1 MKAVAMARKAGQ
13 LRPSEARVLLD
24 DAFLL
29 AWNALARSRELRW
42 SPELRAALH
51 RNRSIQGVAR
61 GERCWILGGGASLA
75 GVDLGALRS
84 EHVFILDPLGLGAR
98 PGRATCAPRYL
109 VVTGRADDAP
119 AWTADA
125 AAALGR
131 FGPDTWIFAEP
142 DDHACMATQAS
153 LATHRRFVVV
163 PNQRFVFGYD
173 RAIDLTRGIPG
184 VEDTAKT
191 AIAIAVWMGFR
202 RINLLGVDGDGVL
215 SNGHQAEGDQTA
227 LERSLVRSS
236 LGLRGWRALVAYLER
251 RQIALVSMSPHSV
264 LTGLPTEPF
273 AV

>member
-1 MKAVAMARKAGQ
+1 MKAVTLARKAVH

-29 AWNALARSRELRW
+29 AWNRVARARELTW

-75 GVDLGALRS
+75 GLELGALRG
-84 EHVFILDPLGLGAR
+84 EHVFILDPVGLAAR
-98 PGRATCAPRYL
+98 PEVLACAPRYL
-109 VVTGRADDAP
+109 VATGRTDDAP
-119 AWTADA
+119 AWNAETAE
-125 AAALGR
+125 ALAR

-142 DDHACMATQAS
+142 DDHACMAKQAS

-173 RAIDLTRGIPG
+173 REVDLTRGIPG
-184 VEDTAKT
+184 TEDTAKT

-202 RINLLGVDGDGVL
+202 RINLLGVDDDGVL
-215 SNGHQAEGDQTA
+215 STGHEADGDQTA